1 MTPDQ
6 RGGAAATGGLTER
19 LRQTTQGHSYAHVAR
34 VTGCNS
40 ETVRRYLNGGTPSV
54 EFIAAVA
61 AQFHV
66 SADWLL
72 LGRGPRRPTAATS
85 QSQAPPEAVAG
96 VFGAGPVQVRSA
108 DAHVR
113 TA

>member
-1 MTPDQ
+1 MTPD
-6 RGGAAATGGLTER
+6 RSGGAAGSGGLTER
-19 LRQTTQGHSYAHVAR
+19 LRQTTEGHSYAHVAR

-61 AQFHV
+61 AHFHV

-72 LGRGPRRPTAATS
+72 LGRGPRRPLQPQPEVAT
-85 QSQAPPEAVAG
+85 V
-96 VFGAGPVQVRSA
+96 GAGASPPSVQIRET
-108 DAHVR
+108 DGRTR